1 MLSQHFEGNY
11 KNSGTNN
18 YSSDGDAKDMK
29 YCISQGYDGVTKW
42 NNGTYAC
49 TRFDPSN
56 NGECYWCKNDNDGE
70 YYPKNQNDCDSYTA
84 HKCEDFR
91 KSNGLGGNKGK
102 TYHLNHLI
110 KHGIRGQLGSY
121 IKSNR
126 EFCKL
131 QWTTYGN
138 GAGQTRDRLQAKFNC
153 NANTNGDDIWIV
165 DVPKSHDLILTKDNK
180 EDIVL

>member
-70 YYPKNQNDCDSYTA
+70 YYPKIKMIVIAILHISVKILESRTDWVVI
-84 HKCEDFR
+84 
-91 KSNGLGGNKGK
+91 KGK
-102 TYHLNHLI
+102 LI
-110 KHGIRGQLGSY
+110 I
-121 IKSNR
+121 
-126 EFCKL
+126 
-131 QWTTYGN
+131 
-138 GAGQTRDRLQAKFNC
+138 
-153 NANTNGDDIWIV
+153 
-165 DVPKSHDLILTKDNK
+165 
-180 EDIVL
+180 